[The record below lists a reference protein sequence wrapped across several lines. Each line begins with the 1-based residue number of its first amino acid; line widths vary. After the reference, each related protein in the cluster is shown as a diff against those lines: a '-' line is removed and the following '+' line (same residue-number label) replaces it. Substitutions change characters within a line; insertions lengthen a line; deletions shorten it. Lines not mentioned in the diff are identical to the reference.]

1 MSKTSRSAVRGIPAN
16 ISMLPTPATSP
27 PRTRLGRWLFSGGP
41 LDELQDHSKS
51 SHPWYMV
58 IWLSGVDYFSTLA
71 YQPGIALIAAG
82 VLSPSATLILVL
94 VTVFGALP
102 VYAMV
107 AQRSYAGQ
115 GSIAM
120 LENLLSGWSSKIF
133 VLVLLGFAATDFVIT
148 MTLSAADAA
157 RHATANPFFH
167 PYLGDAN
174 MSLTIALL
182 TILALI
188 FLLGFTE
195 AIQVATAVAI
205 PFLVLNLVVLGD
217 GLIKILQHPDLISRW
232 RLDLTAHGDWTGLAI
247 ASGIIFPKLA
257 LGLSGFE
264 TGVAVMPL
272 ISDENKKNGKSG
284 RPQTGGTPVGRI
296 QSTRKLLA
304 AAVTIMGFFLILS
317 SFVTTLLIPES
328 SYKVGGP
335 ASGRSIAYLAHQLLG
350 NAFGTVFDV
359 STILILWFAGASAMA
374 GLINL
379 IPRYLPRFGMAPRWV
394 SYRRPMV
401 LVLFVIDVVV
411 TLIFRADV
419 EAQGSAYATGVL
431 VLILSAAIAVAIALW
446 REFRENVRRP
456 ASLLLLSVYFWAVTL
471 LFVYT
476 VIDNAVERPEGV
488 IISSVFVLS
497 ILSFSGISRYL
508 RASELRV
515 SEMSFVDQNSAEL
528 WTTMVGKKVNL
539 VPYSAVDT
547 LAMSRKA
554 AGIRR
559 HYSVSGPLAFIHV
572 NLLDNRSEFVA
583 PLRVQ
588 VKKVEENFRI
598 EVSGAIAIA
607 NTIAYVSELLD
618 PLSIFL
624 QLTRQNLM
632 GQSLRYILWGEGE
645 VGLMVYQILLRY
657 WEWTPPGDVRPLIF
671 LMSE

>member
-1 MSKTSRSAVRGIPAN
+1 MGKASQSARHGIHADIPL
-16 ISMLPTPATSP
+16 LPTPETAP
-27 PRTRLGRWLFSGGP
+27 PRTPLGRWLFSGGP

-51 SHPWYMV
+51 SQPWYMV

-82 VLSPSATLILVL
+82 ALSPSATLVLVL
-94 VTVFGALP
+94 VTVLGAFP

-157 RHATANPFFH
+157 RHATANPLLH
-167 PYLGDAN
+167 PYLGNAN
-174 MSLTIALL
+174 MSLTIGLL

-205 PFLVLNLVVLGD
+205 PFLVLNLIVLGD
-217 GLIKILQHPDLISRW
+217 GLMEILQHPYLISRW
-232 RLDLTAHGDWTGLAI
+232 RLDLAAHGDWTGVAI

-272 ISDENKKNGKSG
+272 ISDGTKEDRENGT
-284 RPQTGGTPVGRI
+284 PQTTGLPVGRI
-296 QSTRKLLA
+296 QATRKLLA

-317 SFVTTLLIPES
+317 SFVTTLLIPEDA
-328 SYKVGGP
+328 YKAGGP
-335 ASGRSIAYLAHQLLG
+335 ASGRTIAYLAHHMLG
-350 NAFGTVFDV
+350 NAFGTVFDI

-401 LVLFVIDVVV
+401 LVLFVIDIVV
-411 TLIFRADV
+411 TLVFRANV

-446 REFRENVRRP
+446 REFRENVRHP
-456 ASLLLLSVYFWAVTL
+456 ASLLVLSIYFWGVTI
-471 LFVYT
+471 LFIYT

-488 IISSVFVLS
+488 IISSVFIVS
-497 ILSFSGISRYL
+497 ILTFSGFSRYQ
-508 RASELRV
+508 RARELRV
-515 SEMSFVDQNSAEL
+515 SEMTFADPESAEL
-528 WTTMVGKKVNL
+528 WKALVGKKVNL
-539 VPYSAVDT
+539 VPYSAVDA
-547 LAMSRKA
+547 LSMSRKA
-554 AGIRR
+554 YGIRR

-583 PLRVQ
+583 PLRVG
-588 VKKVEENFRI
+588 VRKEEDDYVI

-607 NTIAYVSELLD
+607 NTIAYISELLD

>member
-1 MSKTSRSAVRGIPAN
+1 MDKSTYPAKQTIRVEIPR
-16 ISMLPTPATSP
+16 LPTPESSP
-27 PRTRLGRWLFSGGP
+27 PRTSVGRWLFSGGP

-51 SHPWYMV
+51 SQPWYLV

-82 VLSPSATLILVL
+82 ALSPTATLVLVL
-94 VTVFGALP
+94 VTVLGAFP

-120 LENLLSGWSSKIF
+120 LENLLSGWASKIF

-157 RHATANPFFH
+157 RHATANPLLH
-167 PYLGDAN
+167 PYLGNAN
-174 MSLTIALL
+174 MSLTIGLL
-182 TILALI
+182 IILALI

-205 PFLVLNLVVLGD
+205 PFLVLNLIVLGE
-217 GLIKILQHPDLISRW
+217 GLREILHHPDLISRW
-232 RLDLTAHGDWTGLAI
+232 RFELAAHGDWTGVVI

-272 ISDENKKNGKSG
+272 ISD
-284 RPQTGGTPVGRI
+284 GTEGHQEKGNHQKAGLPVGRI
-296 QSTRKLLA
+296 RATRKLLA
-304 AAVTIMGFFLILS
+304 AAVVIMAFFLILS
-317 SFVTTLLIPES
+317 SFVTTLLIPEAA
-328 SYKVGGP
+328 YRLGGP
-335 ASGRSIAYLAHQLLG
+335 ASGRTVAYLAHQMLG
-350 NAFGTVFDV
+350 NAFGTVFDM

-401 LVLFVIDVVV
+401 LVLFVIDVAV
-411 TLIFRADV
+411 TLVFRASV

-431 VLILSAAIAVAIALW
+431 VLILSAAVAVAIAMW
-446 REFRENVRRP
+446 REFREDPHRP
-456 ASLLLLSVYFWAVTL
+456 ASLLALSAYFWGVTI

-476 VIDNAVERPEGV
+476 VIDNVIERPDGA
-488 IISSVFVLS
+488 IISSIFIVG
-497 ILSFSGISRYL
+497 ILLFSAFSRYQ
-508 RASELRV
+508 RARELRV
-515 SEMSFVDQNSAEL
+515 SEMTFVNEESATC
-528 WTTMVGKKVNL
+528 WKAIAGKKVNL
-539 VPYSAVDT
+539 VPCGTTDAAA
-547 LAMSRKA
+547 LLRKA
-554 AGIRR
+554 RAIRR
-559 HYSVSGPLAFIHV
+559 HYAVTGPLAFIHV

-583 PLRVQ
+583 PLRVR
-588 VKKVEENFRI
+588 VHKEEDNFVI

-607 NTIAYVSELLD
+607 NTIAYLSELLD
-618 PLSIFL
+618 PLRIFL
-624 QLTRQNLM
+624 ELTRHNLM
-632 GQSLRYILWGEGE
+632 TQSLRYLLLGEGE